1 MGKGGKGKGGKGK
14 GKSSAPRW
22 EDNTPPDWIE
32 EVGIVMHPAEDDLVC
47 QCIHKQVPM
56 FNQRIFL
63 ENKESIGKLD
73 EIFGPIN
80 NIMFSIKMAEGM
92 KASSFKRGS
101 KFYIDSTKTLP
112 LARFIEDGSK
122 GKGGKGKGKGGKGKG
137 KGGKGKGGAKG
148 KGKGGKGKGVK
159 KGGK

>member
-1 MGKGGKGKGGKGK
+1 MGKGGKGKGGKG
-14 GKSSAPRW
+14 APRW
-22 EDNTPPDWIE
+22 EDDTPPEWIE
-32 EVGIVMHPAEDDLVC
+32 EVGFAMHTAEDELVC
-47 QCIHKQVPM
+47 KSVHANVPM

-92 KASSFKRGS
+92 KASSFKKGS

-112 LARFIEDGSK
+112 LSRFLEDGKKGGKGKGK
-122 GKGGKGKGKGGKGKG
+122 GKGGKGKGGKGKGGKGKG
-137 KGGKGKGGAKG
+137 KGGKGKGVKG
-148 KGKGGKGKGVK
+148 KGKK
-159 KGGK
+159 